1 MARFNSLLKRYK
13 FVIQGSFSLLVLRC
27 EKSKL
32 RGSSE
37 SVVPFLRKNCDNL
50 FIFRSISQYMHA
62 LMVQGG
68 NISKLHCYELS
79 TLSLI
84 YTKRWKE

>member
-1 MARFNSLLKRYK
+1 MY
-13 FVIQGSFSLLVLRC
+13 
-27 EKSKL
+27 
-32 RGSSE
+32 
-37 SVVPFLRKNCDNL
+37 
-50 FIFRSISQYMHA
+50 A
-62 LMVQGG
+62 LMVQAG